1 MKYRNQPIREALAA
15 EYALGTLQGPA
26 RQRFER
32 SLKDDPALRRLVA
45 EWQTRLAPLDD
56 AAEPMPPPPRVWH
69 AIRRRIAAGARHPA
83 SWSRGGLWNSIE
95 FWRGATLAGGLA
107 TAVLAAFLALAPP
120 RETMVVV
127 MSDAASRP
135 AITVSWR
142 EQPLGEKRLRVRV
155 IGHQTMDAGT
165 AWELWMIP
173 PGGANPVSLGLINTH
188 ETQTV
193 VVPAE
198 LRSAINS
205 ALALAMSIEPAGGSP
220 TGLPTGPVIYQ
231 GPRLE
236 L

>member
-1 MKYRNQPIREALAA
+1 VKYRNEPTREALAA

-32 SLKDDPALRRLVA
+32 SLKDDPGLRQLVA
-45 EWQTRLAPLDD
+45 QWQTRLAPLDD
-56 AAEPMPPPPRVWH
+56 AARPVPPPPRVWN
-69 AIRRRIAAGARHPA
+69 AIRRRIAPGARGA
-83 SWSRGGLWNSIE
+83 GLLNSIG
-95 FWRGATLAGGLA
+95 FWRGATLASGLA

-120 RETMVVV
+120 RETRVVV

-142 EQPLGEKRLRVRV
+142 EQQLGEKRLRVRV

-173 PGGANPVSLGLINTH
+173 AGGAHPVSLGLINTH

-193 VVPAE
+193 VVPPE
-198 LRSAINS
+198 LRNAINS
-205 ALALAMSIEPAGGSP
+205 ALALAMSVEPEGGSP
-220 TGLPTGPVIYQ
+220 TGLPSGPVPYQ

>member
-1 MKYRNQPIREALAA
+1 VRYRNEPTREALAA

-26 RQRFER
+26 RRRFER
-32 SLKDDPALRRLVA
+32 SFKDDPGLRRLVA
-45 EWQTRLAPLDD
+45 EWQTRLAPLDE
-56 AAEPMPPPPRVWH
+56 AAQPVVPPPRVWD
-69 AIRRRIAAGARHPA
+69 AIRRRVAPGGARA
-83 SWSRGGLWNSIE
+83 RLWNSIG
-95 FWRGATLAGGLA
+95 FWRGATLGGGLA
-107 TAVLAAFLALAPP
+107 TAVLAAFLTLAPP

-127 MSDAASRP
+127 MLDSASRP
-135 AITVSWR
+135 AITVSWH

-155 IGHQTMDAGT
+155 IGHQTMDTGT
-165 AWELWMIP
+165 TWELWMIP
-173 PGGANPVSLGLINTH
+173 AAGANPVSLGLIDTD

-198 LRSAINS
+198 LRNAINS
-205 ALALAMSIEPAGGSP
+205 ALALAMSVEPEGGSP

>member
-1 MKYRNQPIREALAA
+1 MKYRNQAIREALAA

-45 EWQTRLAPLDD
+45 QWQTHLAPLDD
-56 AAEPMPPPPRVWH
+56 AAQPVPPPPRVWH
-69 AIRRRIAAGARHPA
+69 AIHRRIAPDAR
-83 SWSRGGLWNSIE
+83 RGIWNSVG
-95 FWRGATLAGGLA
+95 FWRGTTLAGCLA
-107 TAVLAAFLALAPP
+107 AAVLAAFLALAPP

-127 MSDAASRP
+127 MSDAAARP

-142 EQPLGEKRLRVRV
+142 EQQLGEKRLRVRV

-173 PGGANPVSLGLINTH
+173 AEGANPVSLGLINTH

-193 VVPAE
+193 VVPPE
-198 LRSAINS
+198 LRSVVNS
-205 ALALAMSIEPAGGSP
+205 ALALAMSVEPEGGSP
-220 TGLPTGPVIYQ
+220 TGLPTGPVLYQ
-231 GPRLE
+231 GPCLRL
-236 L
+236 